1 MNYFKKILF
10 ALSIIIIS
18 LLVCSCGTKH
28 SISDNI
34 IYKDDSFSNNQLM
47 NGGVVIGG
55 LASREI
61 NFSNEERIEYN
72 SHLTAIAIKE
82 FENVRV
88 INTLQLKG
96 KIGKDNYYSIIKEY
110 DIEQMLS
117 NEDMRVINESI
128 PEIEYIIFAYI
139 ENEYISNE
147 SYTESTADDKG
158 KYKTVYKTTYS
169 LALEFQIY
177 DLSREQMVWN
187 NIMYNEAV
195 KTQNREED
203 SFFGVVT
210 GDVMSSA
217 FVEIDRED
225 VLEEIYEKFA
235 DDLTEIQ
242 E

>member
-1 MNYFKKILF
+1 
-10 ALSIIIIS
+10 
-18 LLVCSCGTKH
+18 
-28 SISDNI
+28 
-34 IYKDDSFSNNQLM
+34 
-47 NGGVVIGG
+47 
-55 LASREI
+55 
-61 NFSNEERIEYN
+61 
-72 SHLTAIAIKE
+72 
-82 FENVRV
+82 
-88 INTLQLKG
+88 
-96 KIGKDNYYSIIKEY
+96 
-110 DIEQMLS
+110 MLS

-139 ENEYISNE
+139 ENEYIGNE

-169 LALEFQIY
+169 LAAKFQIY
-177 DLSREQMVWN
+177 DLFREQLVWN

-235 DDLTEIQ
+235 DDLAEIQ